1 MVTLGFAFELL
12 TNFGSMPKNVF
23 QKGRVGMFESMCVC
37 VCFEMVA
44 QQNDGHFRFRV

>member
-1 MVTLGFAFELL
+1 MVTLGFAFDSL

-37 VCFEMVA
+37 FEMVA
-44 QQNDGHFRFRV
+44 QQNDGYFRFRV